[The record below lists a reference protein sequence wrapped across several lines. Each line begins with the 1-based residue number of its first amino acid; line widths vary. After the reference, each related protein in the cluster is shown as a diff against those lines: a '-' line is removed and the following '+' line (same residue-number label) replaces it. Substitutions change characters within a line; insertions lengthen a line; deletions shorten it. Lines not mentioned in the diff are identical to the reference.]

1 MGYQRLRDFRGRG
14 NLPVIVETLLVRR
27 VVPTREW
34 RFNLWP
40 AVVCVLLLL
49 FSSLSSVGLP
59 FFFSAGFQAGPSVRN
74 LTAKLLTLLLASAT
88 GIVLICGIAWT
99 GTGTSAGELR
109 LGENRPRGCG
119 FGLIG
124 RRWRCGPSVRLR
136 MRVLHPQMRCLLHTH
151 PSGAWVTHPLFPQVL
166 PCGPRWGRL
175 RWLPMLLAT
184 EHRIT
189 TGSRGGLLRY

>member
-59 FFFSAGFQAGPSVRN
+59 FFFSAGFQPGPSARN

-119 FGLIG
+119 FGLTN
-124 RRWRCGPSVRLR
+124 RRWLCGQRARPR
-136 MRVLHPQMRCLLHTH
+136 MRSQPPQLRCPPHTH
-151 PSGAWVTHPLFPQVL
+151 PSRAWMGHPLFLRVL
-166 PCGPRWGRL
+166 
-175 RWLPMLLAT
+175 
-184 EHRIT
+184 
-189 TGSRGGLLRY
+189 

>member
-40 AVVCVLLLL
+40 AVVCVLLFL
-49 FSSLSSVGLP
+49 FSSLSSAGLP

-74 LTAKLLTLLLASAT
+74 LTAKLLTLLLAGAT
-88 GIVLICGIAWT
+88 GIVLICGIGWT

-109 LGENRPRGCG
+109 LRGNRQRGCG
-119 FGLIG
+119 FGLTN
-124 RRWRCGPSVRLR
+124 RRWRCGLSARPRMPSQ
-136 MRVLHPQMRCLLHTH
+136 HPQKHCPPYTH
-151 PSGAWVTHPLFPQVL
+151 PSGAWMGHPLFPWVL
-166 PCGPRWGRL
+166 QCGPRWGRL
-175 RWLPMLLAT
+175 RSLPMLR
-184 EHRIT
+184 EIE
-189 TGSRGGLLRY
+189 